1 MKRLA
6 SRKSGATVVS
16 VGATQPTVDRTVARS
31 AVRPLSAGWLGRT
44 GFAVLLVGLQCGFS
58 LAHAADLPTFP
69 LEMKDGKFTPT
80 RIEVPAGQRIKIA
93 IKNTGTSAA
102 EFESVQLRKEK
113 VLAPG
118 GDSFVVIAPL
128 SPGEYK
134 FFDDFHQATGQ
145 GVIVAK

>member
-1 MKRLA
+1 MHAAGGARTMKLPAPRFPERLMRIN
-6 SRKSGATVVS
+6 RKIAILAMTAFA
-16 VGATQPTVDRTVARS
+16 VGA
-31 AVRPLSAGWLGRT
+31 
-44 GFAVLLVGLQCGFS
+44 
-58 LAHAADLPTFP
+58 AHAADLPTFN
-69 LEMKDGKFTPT
+69 LEMNDGKLNPA

-93 IKNTGTSAA
+93 IRNTGKGAA

-128 SPGEYK
+128 DPGEYK
-134 FFDDFHQATGQ
+134 FFDDFHQQAQ